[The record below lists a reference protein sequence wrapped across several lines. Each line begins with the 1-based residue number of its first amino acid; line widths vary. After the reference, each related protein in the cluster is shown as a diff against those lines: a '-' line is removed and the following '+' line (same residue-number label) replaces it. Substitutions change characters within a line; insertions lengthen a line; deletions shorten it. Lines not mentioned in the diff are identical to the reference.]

1 MKRFACLGGWGEFTP
16 EDPNVKDG
24 YMCLFYSRKDEKLH
38 IGKFFNSDE
47 SGSWGFTDY
56 FTGKRY
62 YPYTSEVISLANATL
77 EDVEVSLNPVRHK
90 K

>member
-47 SGSWGFTDY
+47 SGRGDFY
-56 FTGKRY
+56 GKCHVGRC
-62 YPYTSEVISLANATL
+62 
-77 EDVEVSLNPVRHK
+77 
-90 K
+90 

>member
-47 SGSWGFTDY
+47 SGSLGFFDY

-62 YPYTSEVISLANATL
+62 YPYTSEVISLVNATL